1 MKVVDNLDKEK
12 GNHREWENQ
21 LPHKVSYSF
30 LFWGFKRLQAYYICD
45 GTLKSNWHTGSQK
58 AFVIGP
64 VYMEKSRTWWE
75 GHALYTA
82 TLGERTFYTLL

>member
-1 MKVVDNLDKEK
+1 MRKSTPTQGEL
-12 GNHREWENQ
+12 Q
-21 LPHKVSYSF
+21 LSF
-30 LFWGFKRLQAYYICD
+30 LGIQTVTSLLCD